1 MYQGVLNWFYC
12 LDSLSVANVRFRRT
26 YLAVLSDI
34 SRCRTFWALRTLW
47 VVTCL
52 SPQELHPALGL
63 PPRFSAFR
71 CWPTSEISWLRPC
84 DRLEWTRCSYSLVYT
99 NVQQIIPA
107 IPPTCP
113 NVEWKFTVNAAV
125 MSSSIR
131 HVISSLRDY
140 KFTNSITRL
149 HKYLPVGRN
158 DKRRFPLILLSHCTL
173 FFHNFTC

>member
-1 MYQGVLNWFYC
+1 MFIVPVRTELISLPWFIVC
-12 LDSLSVANVRFRRT
+12 CECAISSDISGRF
-26 YLAVLSDI
+26 VGHFSLSDI
-34 SRCRTFWALRTLW
+34 LSTADTLSRYMP
-47 VVTCL
+47 L
-52 SPQELHPALGL
+52 SPRT
-63 PPRFSAFR
+63 PPCSRPSASIFGVSLLAHQ
-71 CWPTSEISWLRPC
+71 WK
-84 DRLEWTRCSYSLVYT
+84 RLEWTRYSYLLVYT
-99 NVQQIIPA
+99 NVQQISPA
-107 IPPTCP
+107 IPPPCP